1 MRKARRMLLH
11 HTLPHTRTD
20 PAGTCGRDCHR
31 RHESRCAGSGS
42 SFSDRTRKHGE
53 STHEPAR
60 RRNNASQRLLAA
72 TALRSAHALLVVV
85 HSETSTYSS
94 HHAFELPTGSLH
106 NADRVGSGVV
116 GVSATVGN
124 SSIRNHL
131 EAVRNGQ
138 KRGGDS
144 ERKSLSSPPQG
155 HTHYV
160 LSIKSR

>member
-1 MRKARRMLLH
+1 MLFHQQKRKAA
-11 HTLPHTRTD
+11 TD
-20 PAGTCGRDCHR
+20 PEGTCGRGYR
-31 RHESRCAGSGS
+31 RKHGSRCAGSGS
-42 SFSDRTRKHGE
+42 SSSDRPREHGE
-53 STHEPAR
+53 PTHESISR
-60 RRNNASQRLLAA
+60 RSNASQRLLAA
-72 TALRSAHALLVVV
+72 TTLDSAHALLVVV

-94 HHAFELPTGSLH
+94 HHVFELPTGSLH

>member
-116 GVSATVGN
+116 GVSSAVRN

-131 EAVRNGQ
+131 EGVSSRKNDQ
-138 KRGGDS
+138 RGV
-144 ERKSLSSPPQG
+144 SLSPETSIRLFKT
-155 HTHYV
+155 HTHSYWQ
-160 LSIKSR
+160 